1 MSSERHVLALDQ
13 GTTSSRAI
21 LFDQSGNPRATGQR
35 ELTQIYPAPGWVE
48 HDPEEI
54 WFTELA
60 VVHDALVRARV
71 SPSQIAAVGI
81 TNQRETVILW
91 DRNTGRPIRNA
102 IVWQC
107 RRTADLCD
115 ALRQQGYERLI
126 HAKTGLMLDPYF
138 SASKIA
144 WTLDQTPRLRE
155 RAEKGHIAFGTVD
168 SWLVYKLTGGRLH
181 ITDVSNASRTML
193 FDISRLRWDD
203 ELLDLFRIPR
213 SLCPEVRASSG
224 TVGLT
229 DPSLFGAEV
238 PIAGM
243 AGDQQAALFGHG
255 CIEPGMAKNTYGTG
269 SFLLMNT
276 GFEPVSS
283 QNGLISTVAWQV
295 GDTVQYALEGS
306 VFTTGAVVQWL
317 RDELKIIGRAE
328 ETEALAQSVD
338 DTGGVY
344 FVPAFAGLGA
354 PHWDSQARGAILGLT
369 RSTNRAHLVRA
380 GLESIAYMTRDV
392 LEAMSRDSGRP
403 LDALRSDGGAIKN
416 NFLAQFQADIL
427 GIPVERPRI
436 TESTALGAAF
446 LAGLGTG
453 FWPSLD
459 ALQEVR
465 GVERTFEPALDP
477 ETRQQLYGGW
487 QKAVG
492 RITG

>member
-1 MSSERHVLALDQ
+1 M
-13 GTTSSRAI
+13 
-21 LFDQSGNPRATGQR
+21 GQR

-54 WFTELA
+54 WFTEQA
-60 VVHDALVRARV
+60 AVHDAMVRGQV
-71 SPSQIAAVGI
+71 SPSQIAAVGL

-91 DRNTGRPIRNA
+91 DRATGRPIQNA

-115 ALRQQGYERLI
+115 ALRQQGYEPLI
-126 HAKTGLMLDPYF
+126 RRKTGLVLDPYF
-138 SASKIA
+138 SATKIA
-144 WTLDQTPRLRE
+144 WMLDQTPGLRA
-155 RAEKGHIAFGTVD
+155 RAEAGTVAFGTVD
-168 SWLVYKLTGGRLH
+168 SWLVYKLTGGRQH
-181 ITDVSNASRTML
+181 VTDVSNASRTML
-193 FDISRLRWDD
+193 FDIARLDWDD
-203 ELLDLFRIPR
+203 ELLAIFRIPR
-213 SLCPEVRASSG
+213 AMCPEVRASSG
-224 TVGLT
+224 TVGMT
-229 DPSLFGAEV
+229 DRGLFGAEV
-238 PIAGM
+238 PIAGL

-255 CIEPGMAKNTYGTG
+255 CIEAGMAKNTYGTG

-276 GFEPVSS
+276 GLEPVSS

-295 GDTVQYALEGS
+295 GETVQYALEGS
-306 VFTTGAVVQWL
+306 IFTTGAVVQWL
-317 RDELKIIGRAE
+317 RDELKIVGRAE
-328 ETEALAQSVD
+328 ETEALALSVD

-344 FVPAFAGLGA
+344 FVPAFVGLGA
-354 PHWDSQARGAILGLT
+354 PHWDSRARGAILGLT

-380 GLESIAYMTRDV
+380 GLEAIAYMTKDV

-403 LDALRSDGGAIKN
+403 LDVLRSDGGAIKN

-465 GVERTFEPALDP
+465 GAERIFEPALDAQ
-477 ETRQQLYGGW
+477 TRQSLYAGW
-487 QKAVG
+487 QRAVG